1 MPIHLYEE
9 WLKESEKV
17 DPTTPP
23 EVEGPEPTA
32 DLTPAQQEAGIELE
46 DPNTDAEPSTGDV
59 NATDVPETAEFE
71 QIDSTRRAAIKA
83 FKDKQ
88 QEFLAIPIETRKNPQ
103 SEEDKQ
109 QVKSLMDELIA
120 LNKPMKDAIAAYD
133 KFNNQL
139 LGLSDDEEEN
149 DEP

>member
-17 DPTTPP
+17 TPEAEPT
-23 EVEGPEPTA
+23 GPEPTA

-46 DPNTDAEPSTGDV
+46 DPNTDAEPTATDV
-59 NATDVPETAEFE
+59 NATQVPEADEFE
-71 QIDSTRRAAIKA
+71 QIDTARRAAITA

-88 QEFLAIPIETRKNPQ
+88 KEFLEIPLDTRKNPQ
-103 SEEDKQ
+103 SDEDRQKVQ
-109 QVKSLMDELIA
+109 QLKDELVA

-139 LGLSDDEEEN
+139 LGLSDEDDE
-149 DEP
+149 DVEP